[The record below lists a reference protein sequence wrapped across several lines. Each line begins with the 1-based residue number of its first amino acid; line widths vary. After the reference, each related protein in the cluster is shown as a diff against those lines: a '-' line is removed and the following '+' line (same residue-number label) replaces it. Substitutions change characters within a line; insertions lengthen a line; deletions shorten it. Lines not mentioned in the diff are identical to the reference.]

1 MTSPSTWG
9 GRTVEARRAARRAQ
23 LIDAAIDV
31 WVENGWA
38 AVSLRSVCARA
49 GLNDRYFRES
59 FADRGELLAAAWDHV
74 RDETTATLTAAI
86 GEPRAG
92 QPLELLHRA
101 IEAVVRGFADDPRRT
116 QVLFGDHA
124 GSEVLERRRRD
135 LVLVV
140 TDLLATG
147 LGPHLRAE
155 VDAGEFHRMA
165 LMAVGGFV
173 ELTGA
178 WQAGVVAID
187 IPGLIAQTTRLAD
200 ILADAYL
207 AGRPAPGHGVRAS
220 RADRAREI
228 P

>member
-31 WVENGWA
+31 WVESGWA
-38 AVSLRSVCARA
+38 AVTLRSVCARA

-59 FADRGELLAAAWDHV
+59 FADRSELLAAAWDHV

-86 GEPRAG
+86 GDRREVL
-92 QPLELLHRA
+92 PLDVLHRA

-124 GSEVLERRRRD
+124 GSEILERRRRD

-140 TDLLATG
+140 TDMLATG
-147 LGPHLRAE
+147 LEPYLRVG
-155 VDAGEFHRMA
+155 VDLGEFHRMV

-207 AGRPAPGHGVRAS
+207 AGRPAPERPSV
-220 RADRAREI
+220 EC
-228 P
+228 